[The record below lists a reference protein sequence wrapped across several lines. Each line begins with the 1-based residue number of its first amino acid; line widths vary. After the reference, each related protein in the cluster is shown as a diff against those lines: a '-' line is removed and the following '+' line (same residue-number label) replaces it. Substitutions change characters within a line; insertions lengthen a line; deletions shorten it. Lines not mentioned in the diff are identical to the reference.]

1 MKATHT
7 RIVLT
12 SLTLALTA
20 STAAADIRDDL
31 PMYARAIADLKS
43 QYSRAL
49 RPGPDPVAA
58 CRRVVADARAAG
70 VRPTEALR
78 DVDFENVR
86 GAVRID
92 GTWQLAVRDA
102 GNVCGALAYWRTVA
116 KLEGAVSEAQSKLD
130 WVAMIDKARNH
141 PENAAM
147 LAGVGNACD
156 AAVDAAYAAGVA
168 PDTTFPVHGID
179 TDRTLTL
186 AAAKAQVC
194 AKVAAIATTFAQDV
208 ERERLAAWER
218 IAAPYKAAGVKGER
232 LDYLVSG
239 HRYAKYGVGG
249 VELTTI
255 KQLAK
260 AKVMFEMLTGQGVVT
275 LRRTEFKGDKL
286 VGTSTQEFERRPGP
300 RAYR

>member
-1 MKATHT
+1 
-7 RIVLT
+7 
-12 SLTLALTA
+12 
-20 STAAADIRDDL
+20 
-31 PMYARAIADLKS
+31 
-43 QYSRAL
+43 
-49 RPGPDPVAA
+49 
-58 CRRVVADARAAG
+58 
-70 VRPTEALR
+70 
-78 DVDFENVR
+78 
-86 GAVRID
+86 
-92 GTWQLAVRDA
+92 
-102 GNVCGALAYWRTVA
+102 
-116 KLEGAVSEAQSKLD
+116 
-130 WVAMIDKARNH
+130 
-141 PENAAM
+141 
-147 LAGVGNACD
+147 
-156 AAVDAAYAAGVA
+156 
-168 PDTTFPVHGID
+168 VHGID

-186 AAAKAQVC
+186 AAAKAEVC